1 MLKKRNAFFSFTTIL
16 LLLLLGSFLTG
27 CNIPK
32 AGPTAVPTLELDADP
47 TSAPTVE
54 EIAYTPTLPPLKVW
68 LTLGSNGNSGI
79 CDLFRAALVT
89 PELSFVQVEE
99 VENLTPSMITAD
111 KKLVVFCGMP
121 ENLEEFTAVSGE
133 SVYAVVGNENRNL
146 PNLWTIGYD
155 PANELFMAGYFLGLT
170 ANDWRGSGMLPSDSA
185 LYGETAS
192 EIFSNGM
199 HYFCGRCQ
207 SVSPPYI
214 VFPQNVMLPESAS
227 PAEWISGMDQV
238 SSSFPNT
245 WYISASAETLEVLS
259 VMLEKQHA
267 VITSGEKP
275 EGWQGNWL
283 GSVHV
288 DLKGAFTQLLQR
300 VDNGE
305 SPTVIIPELKVI
317 TGIQAS
323 LFNEGKKRNME
334 AVYSNLIKGLVS
346 PYSPVPPASFQP

>member
-1 MLKKRNAFFSFTTIL
+1 MLKKRNTFFSLTTIL

-32 AGPTAVPTLELDADP
+32 AGLTAVPTLELDADP

-99 VENLTPSMITAD
+99 VENLTPSMITTD
-111 KKLVVFCGMP
+111 KKLVVFCGIP

-170 ANDWRGSGMLPSDSA
+170 VAGCCPQILRSMVKLPARFSQTGCIISAGAANRLARP
-185 LYGETAS
+185 T
-192 EIFSNGM
+192 
-199 HYFCGRCQ
+199 
-207 SVSPPYI
+207 
-214 VFPQNVMLPESAS
+214 
-227 PAEWISGMDQV
+227 
-238 SSSFPNT
+238 SSSPRT
-245 WYISASAETLEVLS
+245 
-259 VMLEKQHA
+259 
-267 VITSGEKP
+267 
-275 EGWQGNWL
+275 
-283 GSVHV
+283 
-288 DLKGAFTQLLQR
+288 
-300 VDNGE
+300 
-305 SPTVIIPELKVI
+305 
-317 TGIQAS
+317 
-323 LFNEGKKRNME
+323 
-334 AVYSNLIKGLVS
+334 
-346 PYSPVPPASFQP
+346 